1 MIELAAWTWVAVTC
15 VAFIAGLFSA
25 IAGAGGMI
33 TLPLLLSA
41 GIPPILALG
50 TNKVQSAVGT
60 LSSTINFLR
69 GGHIDLDQLKSA
81 LGWSLLGAVI
91 GVLLVRSLG
100 NELLQTMLPI
110 MLVVTALYFLAS
122 PRLSDSDS
130 QQRISDAKFNR
141 WVGGGMGLY
150 GGFFGPG
157 MATFLA
163 LAFISLLGYNARRA
177 TAHTKPLVLV
187 INGSSAVI
195 FALAGDVFWS
205 LAITMAAAQFIGAR
219 IGSNL
224 VMSQGAAIVRPALI
238 IGSLLLALKVLLF
251 P

>member
-1 MIELAAWTWVAVTC
+1 MIELATHTWLIVTAIAFVAG
-15 VAFIAGLFSA
+15 FFSA

-33 TLPLLLSA
+33 TLPLLLWA
-41 GIPPILALG
+41 GLPPILALG

-60 LSSTINFLR
+60 LSSTVNFLR
-69 GGHIDLDQLKSA
+69 AGHIDLSKLASA
-81 LGWSLLGAVI
+81 LGWALLGAII
-91 GVLLVRSLG
+91 GVWMVRSLG
-100 NELLQTMLPI
+100 NDLLQTLLPI
-110 MLVVTALYFLAS
+110 LLVITALYFLVS

-130 QQRISDAKFNR
+130 KQRISEARFNR
-141 WVGGGMGLY
+141 WVGSGMGLY

-163 LAFISLLGYNARRA
+163 LAFVSLLGYNARRA

-187 INGSSAVI
+187 INGSSAVV

-205 LAITMAAAQFIGAR
+205 LALTMAAAQFIGAR
-219 IGSNL
+219 LGSNL
-224 VMSQGAAIVRPALI
+224 VMSKGAAIVRPALI
-238 IGSLLLALKVLLF
+238 IGSLALALKVLLF